1 LAAALF
7 AAQLLPISVAA
18 EAPLA
23 QMHEVVTRTTTA
35 TPNRLRILFPLV
47 DETLSREG
55 KRHSGAS

>member
-47 DETLSREG
+47 DETLSPG
-55 KRHSGAS
+55 G